1 MGSPV
6 MRALRKMPRYFLLPS
21 AELAVHEY
29 SYNANTK
36 PANWI
41 EIQLQGLVKII
52 TLIYLGNELR
62 YSFIT
67 LSFFDKT

>member
-52 TLIYLGNELR
+52 TLIYLGN
-62 YSFIT
+62 SFIT
-67 LSFFDKT
+67 LSFIANT